1 MRKGT
6 RFLSLLLAAVL
17 LISGCSTSSEETQ
30 GSGTQAE
37 TTAAA
42 QTQESS
48 SSAVYTPGVYESVQE
63 GFGGEIV
70 VTMTFDENGITDVQ
84 VVGDDETEGYG
95 SRAVEGLPAVILE
108 AQSAEVEGISGASY
122 SSRAILNG
130 AADCIAQA
138 KGESGNAQVEMA
150 PGTYT
155 GQGTGFR
162 VSEPVTVEVTV
173 NETEIESITVDQ
185 VNTSETAAILQS
197 VVDLMIPRMLENQ
210 SIAVDSIT
218 GATASS
224 NAVKQAV
231 EQALTEALEAGG
243 SDPSAIS
250 AFRVVPEKS
259 TETVTLDT
267 EVLVVGMGGSGTA
280 AAISA
285 AENGADVLSID
296 KAGKW
301 GGTSALTSGPMA
313 INVPSQVEAEIP
325 DWTDPS
331 TGEVITKAA
340 GEDLIDAEAF
350 YEDWLNYTTIDGVQ
364 TAKPEMIRLMIDESG
379 YTDDWLS
386 GYGFSFDSAEGF
398 VGNVWAAF
406 TPHSGAKALTE
417 GFFASAYDAFVN
429 DLGGEYML
437 EVEAYDLIYDAE
449 ANRVTGVLARST
461 ADGTEYVINAD
472 AVILATGGFA
482 GSPEMEETYLTND
495 YYPLKGAWKQFGMHQ
510 NDGKMIQAA
519 IDDGAG
525 TFNISVPPMV
535 HVGGVDGF
543 LSGYEAIPIEG
554 QTGVST
560 GRPAVWSEADIPLNM
575 AISSNTLAVG
585 GDARRFTSETSIS
598 MLNPWIS
605 GPHFYS
611 IWSND
616 QVQKLITDGF
626 DEVPAGPSTNYLG
639 YGTSIPA
646 GVPLLDTEEILEAA
660 IRAGYVYK
668 ADTIEELGEAM
679 GLDGEVLAETVA
691 AYNEYCANGVDEEFG
706 KDSKYLVEIGDGP
719 YYGIVG
725 SSYCY
730 STCGGLDIN
739 ENFQVLMADGETPME
754 GLYAVGTDCMGV
766 LFTEAKAYVTYGG
779 AAQGWAYTSGRLA
792 GKAVAEALQ

>member
-1 MRKGT
+1 MKLGKRC
-6 RFLSLLLAAVL
+6 LCLLAALAL
-17 LISGCSTSSEETQ
+17 LATGCTQ
-30 GSGTQAE
+30 PAE
-37 TTAAA
+37 QQDTEPTATPEVTAAPEA
-42 QTQESS
+42 
-48 SSAVYTPGVYESVQE
+48 ADALYTPGVYEASGN

-70 VTMTFDENGITDVQ
+70 VSMTFDEQSITDVT
-84 VVGDDETEGYG
+84 VTGEHETLGIG
-95 SRAVEGLPAVILE
+95 SNAVERLPGMILE
-108 AQSAEVEGISGASY
+108 AQSSQVDGISGASI
-122 SSRAILNG
+122 SSKAILSA

-138 KGESGNAQVEMA
+138 QGTVEDVTVAMA

-173 NETEIESITVDQ
+173 SETAIESIVVDQ
-185 VNTSETAAILQS
+185 VNTSEKPAILQT

-210 SIAVDSIT
+210 SISVDSIT

-243 SDPSAIS
+243 SDAAAIK
-250 AFRVVPEKS
+250 AFQVVPEKS
-259 TETVTLDT
+259 NETVTLTT

-280 AAISA
+280 AALSA
-285 AENGADVLSID
+285 AENGASVLAID

-301 GGTSALTSGPMA
+301 GGTSVLTSGPMA
-313 INVPSQVEAEIP
+313 INVPSQVEAEIEN
-325 DWTDPS
+325 WTDPA
-331 TGEVITKAA
+331 TGETGTKAA
-340 GEDLIDAEAF
+340 GEDLVDAEAF
-350 YEDWLNYTTIDGVQ
+350 YEEWLNYTTIDGVQ
-364 TAKPEMIRLMIDESG
+364 TAKPEMIRIMIDESG
-379 YTDDWLS
+379 YTDDWL
-386 GYGFSFDSAEGF
+386 GNYGFSFDSAQGF
-398 VGNVWAAF
+398 VGNIWAVY

-417 GFFASAYDAFVN
+417 GFYATAYEMFTEDM
-429 DLGGEYML
+429 GGTIML
-437 EVEAYDLIYDAE
+437 ETEAYDLIYDEAE
-449 ANRVTGVLARST
+449 GRVTGVLARST
-461 ADGTEYVINAD
+461 ADGTEYVIEAE

-482 GSPEMEETYLTND
+482 GNPEMEEEYLSNE

-525 TFNISVPPMV
+525 TFNISVAPMV

-543 LSGYEAIPIEG
+543 LAGYEAVPIEG
-554 QTGVST
+554 AIGVAT
-560 GRPAVWSEADIPLNM
+560 GRPAVWSQADIPLNM
-575 AISSNTLAVG
+575 AISSNSLAVG
-585 GDARRFTSETSIS
+585 ADAKRFTSETSIS
-598 MLNPWIS
+598 MLNPWIA

-639 YGTSIPA
+639 YGASIPA
-646 GVPLLDTEEILEAA
+646 GEPLPDTEEILEAA

-679 GLDGEVLAETVA
+679 GLDGQVLKETVD
-691 AYNEYCANGVDEEFG
+691 AYNSYCATGVDEEFG
-706 KDSKYLVEIGDGP
+706 KDAKYLVEIGDGP

-725 SSYCY
+725 ASYCY

-739 ENFQVLMADGETPME
+739 ENFQVLMADGVTPME
-754 GLYAVGTDCMGV
+754 GLYSVGTDCMGV

-792 GKAVAEALQ
+792 GKVVAETVKE